1 MNTPQPLHFQEQSS
15 LRERAQTLIQVKGA
29 GFNMAKD
36 ASVALRVLFDLAS
49 SPDTAL
55 DAITLLHELQVHQVE
70 LDLQNE
76 ELQSSRLDLES
87 ASERQLLLLEAS
99 PSAQLVLDNQHRVLE
114 CNAHAMACLKQTL
127 PTCSGQPLTAWL
139 TPEQSSQVQT
149 WLTRAQN
156 SPDVLSM
163 HLVLRVAGLADRAVC
178 ASARANPL
186 ESGVLLAWVDMP
198 PPSVEVAN

>member
-1 MNTPQPLHFQEQSS
+1 MNTPINTSFHQQSS

-49 SPDTAL
+49 SPDTAV

-76 ELQSSRLDLES
+76 ELQSSRVDLES
-87 ASERQLLLLEAS
+87 AAERQLQLVEAS
-99 PSAQLVLDNQHRVLE
+99 PSAQLVLDNQHHVLE
-114 CNAHAMACLKQTL
+114 CNLHAMACLKQTL
-127 PTCSGQPLTAWL
+127 PTCSGLPLTKWLMPEQSQRVQAWL
-139 TPEQSSQVQT
+139 THAQSSECAV
-149 WLTRAQN
+149 
-156 SPDVLSM
+156 SM
-163 HLVLRVAGLADRAVC
+163 HIVLRVAGQADRTVC
-178 ASARANPL
+178 AAARANPL

-198 PPSVEVAN
+198 VASMDVTD

>member
-1 MNTPQPLHFQEQSS
+1 MNTPQPHLFHQQSS

-49 SPDTAL
+49 SPDTAV

-76 ELQSSRLDLES
+76 ELQSSRVELES
-87 ASERQLLLLEAS
+87 ASERQLQLLEAS
-99 PSAQLVLDNQHRVLE
+99 PSAQLVLDNQHHVLE
-114 CNAHAMACLKQTL
+114 CNAHAMACLKQSK
-127 PTCSGQPLTAWL
+127 PTCSGQALTKWL
-139 TPEQSSQVQT
+139 TPEQSPRVQA
-149 WLTRAQN
+149 WLTHAQH
-156 SPDVLSM
+156 SPDAQSM
-163 HLVLRVAGLADRAVC
+163 HVVLRVPGQADRAVC
-178 ASARANPL
+178 ASARSNPL

-198 PPSVEVAN
+198 EGSVPGAV

>member
-49 SPDTAL
+49 SPETAL

>member
-1 MNTPQPLHFQEQSS
+1 MNTPQPLHFQQQSS

-76 ELQSSRLDLES
+76 ELQSSRVDLES

-114 CNAHAMACLKQTL
+114 CNAHAMGCLKQTL

-139 TPEQSSQVQT
+139 TPEQSPQVQA

-156 SPDVLSM
+156 SPDALSM
-163 HLVLRVAGLADRAVC
+163 HLVLRVVGLADRVVC

-186 ESGVLLAWVDMP
+186 ELGVLLAWVDMP

>member
-1 MNTPQPLHFQEQSS
+1 MNTPQPHHFHQQSS

-49 SPDTAL
+49 SPDTAV

-76 ELQSSRLDLES
+76 ELQSSRVDLES
-87 ASERQLLLLEAS
+87 ASERQLQLLEAS
-99 PSAQLVLDNQHRVLE
+99 PSAQLVLDNQHHVLE

-127 PTCSGQPLTAWL
+127 PTCSGQALTKWL
-139 TPEQSSQVQT
+139 TPEQSPQVQA
-149 WLTRAQN
+149 WLTNAQH
-156 SPDVLSM
+156 SPDALSM
-163 HLVLRVAGLADRAVC
+163 QVVLRVAGFADRAVC
-178 ASARANPL
+178 ASTRSNPL

-198 PPSVEVAN
+198 TASVPSAV

>member
-1 MNTPQPLHFQEQSS
+1 MNTPQPHHFHPQSS

-49 SPDTAL
+49 SPDTAV

-76 ELQSSRLDLES
+76 ELQSSRMDLES
-87 ASERQLLLLEAS
+87 ASERQLQLLEAS
-99 PSAQLVLDNQHRVLE
+99 PSAQLVLDNQHHVLE
-114 CNAHAMACLKQTL
+114 CNAHAMVCLKQTL
-127 PTCSGQPLTAWL
+127 PTCSGQALTKWL
-139 TPEQSSQVQT
+139 TPEQSPQVQA
-149 WLTRAQN
+149 WLTHAQH
-156 SPDVLSM
+156 SPDALSM
-163 HLVLRVAGLADRAVC
+163 QVVLRVAGQDDRAVC
-178 ASARANPL
+178 ASARSNPL

-198 PPSVEVAN
+198 AASVPSAV

>member
-76 ELQSSRLDLES
+76 ELQSSRVDLES

-139 TPEQSSQVQT
+139 TAEQSPQVQA

-156 SPDVLSM
+156 SPGALSM
-163 HLVLRVAGLADRAVC
+163 HLVLSVEGLDDRAVC

-198 PPSVEVAN
+198 TPSLEVAN

>member
-76 ELQSSRLDLES
+76 ELQSSRVDLES

-139 TPEQSSQVQT
+139 TPEQSPQVQA

-156 SPDVLSM
+156 SPGALSM
-163 HLVLRVAGLADRAVC
+163 HLVLRVDGLDDRAVC

-198 PPSVEVAN
+198 KPSLEVAN

>member
-1 MNTPQPLHFQEQSS
+1 MNTPQSHHFHPQSS
-15 LRERAQTLIQVKGA
+15 LRERAQTLIQVKGV

-49 SPDTAL
+49 SPDTAV

-76 ELQSSRLDLES
+76 ELQSSRMDLES
-87 ASERQLLLLEAS
+87 ASERQLQLLEAS
-99 PSAQLVLDNQHRVLE
+99 PSAQLVLDNQHHVLE

-127 PTCSGQPLTAWL
+127 PTCSGQALTKWL
-139 TPEQSSQVQT
+139 TPEQSPQVQA
-149 WLTRAQN
+149 WLTHAQH
-156 SPDVLSM
+156 SPDALSM
-163 HLVLRVAGLADRAVC
+163 QVVLRVAGQADRAVC
-178 ASARANPL
+178 ASARSNPL

-198 PPSVEVAN
+198 AVSVPSAT

>member
-1 MNTPQPLHFQEQSS
+1 MNTPQPLHFHQQSS

-49 SPDTAL
+49 SPDTAV

-76 ELQSSRLDLES
+76 ELQASRVDLES
-87 ASERQLLLLEAS
+87 ASERQLLLLQAS
-99 PSAQLVLDNQHRVLE
+99 PSAQLVLDLEHRVLE
-114 CNAHAMACLKQTL
+114 CNTHAMACLKQTL
-127 PTCSGQPLTAWL
+127 PTCSGQALTQWLAPEQCLDVRAWL
-139 TPEQSSQVQT
+139 SQ
-149 WLTRAQN
+149 AQH
-156 SPDVLSM
+156 STAAVSM
-163 HLVLRVAGLADRAVC
+163 PLVLRVDGQADRRVC

-186 ESGVLLAWVDMP
+186 EAGVLLAWVDMP
-198 PPSVEVAN
+198 EPSVHRAA

>member
-1 MNTPQPLHFQEQSS
+1 MNTPQPPHFHQQSS

-49 SPDTAL
+49 SPDTAV

-76 ELQSSRLDLES
+76 ELQSSRVDLES

-139 TPEQSSQVQT
+139 TPEQSPQVQA
-149 WLTRAQN
+149 WLTSVQK
-156 SPDVLSM
+156 SPSALSM

-198 PPSVEVAN
+198 PPSVEVVN

>member
-1 MNTPQPLHFQEQSS
+1 MNTPQPHHFHPQSS
-15 LRERAQTLIQVKGA
+15 LRERAQTLIQVKGV

-49 SPDTAL
+49 SPDTAV

-76 ELQSSRLDLES
+76 ELQSSRMDLES
-87 ASERQLLLLEAS
+87 ASERQLQLLEAS
-99 PSAQLVLDNQHRVLE
+99 PSAQLVLDNQHHVLE

-127 PTCSGQPLTAWL
+127 PTCSGQALTKWL
-139 TPEQSSQVQT
+139 TPEQSPQVQA
-149 WLTRAQN
+149 WLTNAQH
-156 SPDVLSM
+156 SPDALSM
-163 HLVLRVAGLADRAVC
+163 QVVLRVAGQDDRAVC
-178 ASARANPL
+178 ASARSNPL

-198 PPSVEVAN
+198 AASVPSAV

>member
-1 MNTPQPLHFQEQSS
+1 MNTPQPHHFHQQSS

-49 SPDTAL
+49 SPDTAV

-76 ELQSSRLDLES
+76 ELQSSRVDLES
-87 ASERQLLLLEAS
+87 ASERQLQLLEAS

-114 CNAHAMACLKQTL
+114 CNAHAMVCLKQTL
-127 PTCSGQPLTAWL
+127 PTCTGQALTKWL
-139 TPEQSSQVQT
+139 TPEQSPQVHA
-149 WLTRAQN
+149 WLTNAQH
-156 SPDVLSM
+156 SPDALSM
-163 HLVLRVAGLADRAVC
+163 HVVLRVAGQDDRAVC
-178 ASARANPL
+178 ASARSNPL

-198 PPSVEVAN
+198 TASVP